1 MDYHSRGNR
10 ICKSWDVQGK
20 ATSSAW
26 LVGKG
31 EMGRVKKS
39 EGGKRGVKLR
49 KTLKKLRVDHVET
62 GTREPLKIYKG
73 IFWGGR
79 ETGL

>member
-1 MDYHSRGNR
+1 MQKLGCS
-10 ICKSWDVQGK
+10 GK
-20 ATSSAW
+20 GVW

-31 EMGRVKKS
+31 EMGKVKKS

-49 KTLKKLRVDHVET
+49 KTLKKLRVDHVEI

>member
-1 MDYHSRGNR
+1 MA
-10 ICKSWDVQGK
+10 IKV
-20 ATSSAW
+20 
-26 LVGKG
+26 
-31 EMGRVKKS
+31 
-39 EGGKRGVKLR
+39 GVKLR